1 MNFLQGFLGG
11 QQAFDNFQKQK
22 MMKEQMAML
31 PDQLKAQL
39 AKQQAEAMMAQTSAQ
54 YQPQQI
60 QSQIA
65 LNQARIPQLQA
76 AAQLAESKAKLLPQ
90 QLQAQIAWQQ
100 AQLPN
105 IQAQTEAL
113 KQKTQF
119 YPQQMAITQQ
129 NAYTKA
135 LAAQQSRNRFN
146 DKNTL
151 IRAGSTPAV
160 RSLLDKNPQ
169 FAATYARVLSGT
181 ASQLDNEQIEDF
193 LTKNNIP
200 INLSNL
206 SGPQNQEEMNSLVP
220 AFAQM
225 LQQQKNSMQQTGQ
238 QPQMQIQQPQ
248 PQAQMQSLQQAMQGS
263 QQAMQGSQNQLQ
275 NQIIDQLNQMYG
287 LTPDVLKGFQG
298 QIQSENLKKATTTRQ
313 QNAILAGQIAD
324 DMYNQMDEV
333 LPRIQKF
340 SGIKGDI
347 RQFSQKGKAKLGI
360 ESDDYDDYIKF
371 MKTDL
376 PVLAGKLRNL
386 SLSPNTEQEVKAY
399 INVLAEPQKYGPKV
413 WENSWKGLAQT
424 LKTLSQTEAQ
434 PLAQVAQRLQQTSRG
449 DSVPQPVS
457 ELSVAAQPIVLPTFK
472 SKEEFQ
478 NYYRNLTP
486 AEKEQVKRQL
496 AQGNQ

>member
-39 AKQQAEAMMAQTSAQ
+39 AQQQAEAQLTQAKAQFA
-54 YQPQQI
+54 
-60 QSQIA
+60 
-65 LNQARIPQLQA
+65 
-76 AAQLAESKAKLLPQ
+76 PQ
-90 QLQAQIAWQQ
+90 QLQAAINLQYAQMPKLQ
-100 AQLPN
+100 AESKLA
-105 IQAQTEAL
+105 QARAQYIPE
-113 KQKTQF
+113 
-119 YPQQMAITQQ
+119 QMAISQQ
-129 NAYTKA
+129 NAYTNA

-146 DKNTL
+146 DRNTL

-160 RSLLDKNPQ
+160 RALLDKNPQ
-169 FAATYARVLSGT
+169 FAATFARVLSGT
-181 ASQLDNEQIEDF
+181 ASKLDNEQIEDV

-206 SGPQNQEEMNSLVP
+206 SGPQNQQQMDALAP

-225 LQQQKNSMQQTGQ
+225 LQKQRAAMQQDV
-238 QPQMQIQQPQ
+238 PQ
-248 PQAQMQSLQQAMQGS
+248 PQIPIQQAQLQQQMQAPQQQMQAP
-263 QQAMQGSQNQLQ
+263 QQQVQNR
-275 NQIIDQLNQMYG
+275 IIDQLNQMYG
-287 LTPDVLKGFQG
+287 LTPDVLKGFQT

-324 DMYNQMDEV
+324 DMYDQMDEV
-333 LPRIQKF
+333 LPNIKKF

-360 ESDDYDDYIKF
+360 ESDDYDKYIKF
-371 MKTDL
+371 MRTDL

-399 INVLAEPQKYGPKV
+399 IDVLSEPQKYGPKV
-413 WENSWKGLAQT
+413 WENSWKGLAKT

-434 PLAQVAQRLQQTSRG
+434 PLAQVAQSLQQTSRG
-449 DSVPQPVS
+449 DSVPQPVN
-457 ELSVAAQPIVLPTFK
+457 ELSVAAQPIVLPKFK

-486 AEKEQVKRQL
+486 SEKEQVKKQL